1 MKEEK
6 IARINVLYAK
16 AKEGTLTPEE
26 LKEQKE
32 LRQEYIDD
40 FKKNLRGQ
48 LNNISIEEEDG
59 SITDLGKKFGDVGTD
74 KDSK

>member
-59 SITDLGKKFGDVGTD
+59 SITDLGEKFGDVGTD